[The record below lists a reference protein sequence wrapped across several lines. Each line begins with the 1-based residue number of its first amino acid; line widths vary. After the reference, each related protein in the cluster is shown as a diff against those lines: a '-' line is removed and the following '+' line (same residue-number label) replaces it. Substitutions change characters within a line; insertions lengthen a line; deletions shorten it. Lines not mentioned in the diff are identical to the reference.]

1 VAIHRLMDKAAFGP
15 DEIRSMSVA
24 YDTALQA
31 LGLIDRND
39 PVTELVAKK
48 IIEIAQ
54 TGERNSQRLS
64 TRAIEQLGIPTVIPP
79 RAS

>member
-1 VAIHRLMDKAAFGP
+1 
-15 DEIRSMSVA
+15 MSEA
-24 YDTALQA
+24 YDIALQA

>member
-15 DEIRSMSVA
+15 DEIRSMSDA
-24 YDTALQA
+24 YDTALRA

-39 PVTELVAKK
+39 PVTELVAKT

-79 RAS
+79 RTS